1 MSLGLAFRKLVYVP
15 LDKKRNGK
23 EKLFLQLKHL
33 FNVLTKT
40 IRMYDDIN
48 VYVFLYEPFLYFL
61 GDNNNNWQLLR
72 LKYDHIHQDCV
83 KSRYEFQQEFNCCS
97 TKIQFK
103 TI

>member
-33 FNVLTKT
+33 FNVLAKT

-48 VYVFLYEPFLYFL
+48 VYVFIYEPFLNFL
-61 GDNNNNWQLLR
+61 DNNDNYWQLLR
-72 LKYDHIHQDCV
+72 MKYEDMH
-83 KSRYEFQQEFNCCS
+83 
-97 TKIQFK
+97 
-103 TI
+103 